1 MVSNSDLSRR
11 DFVALMGAGAAL
23 TGMPVV
29 ARAQSSQSLYAY
41 VGSWTQGPF
50 GSGGGGGI
58 GVFSVDTRDGSLA
71 AVSRTGPEFDNMHAG
86 YLCLSPD
93 GRFLYANNE
102 VKDINDDNGDG
113 SGTGGVMSF
122 AIDPD
127 DGSLTYLNTQSSLG
141 AYPAY
146 NTIDTTG
153 NIVLVSNHASSD
165 AAVQVVDRDGSPEVV
180 KIYDDSTI
188 AIFPVGPEGALG
200 AASDVAVLERTGSL
214 DPTSERSPHAHS
226 VNLDPSGR
234 FALVCDKGADRV
246 YVFGVDR
253 QSGTFTSERYLAVE
267 SGTSPR
273 HSAFHP
279 SLPYVFINYEKAP
292 NLSSLEFDPN
302 TGEIEII
309 QTLSAVPSEFEG
321 SGGGSDIRVHPNG
334 RFVYACTRA
343 NSSIAVFSI
352 EETSGRL
359 TQIDIAPTLGR
370 GPRNINFTPSGRF
383 LFACNFG
390 SDEVHTFEIDPD
402 SGRLTPTGAVA
413 SALKPACIKLIEL

>member
-1 MVSNSDLSRR
+1 MPIRSISIQ
-11 DFVALMGAGAAL
+11 AGAL
-23 TGMPVV
+23 
-29 ARAQSSQSLYAY
+29 RSSATKAPIES
-41 VGSWTQGPF
+41 
-50 GSGGGGGI
+50 
-58 GVFSVDTRDGSLA
+58 
-71 AVSRTGPEFDNMHAG
+71 
-86 YLCLSPD
+86 
-93 GRFLYANNE
+93 
-102 VKDINDDNGDG
+102 
-113 SGTGGVMSF
+113 MS
-122 AIDPD
+122 
-127 DGSLTYLNTQSSLG
+127 S
-141 AYPAY
+141 
-146 NTIDTTG
+146 
-153 NIVLVSNHASSD
+153 AST
-165 AAVQVVDRDGSPEVV
+165 GSPEL
-180 KIYDDSTI
+180 SR
-188 AIFPVGPEGALG
+188 
-200 AASDVAVLERTGSL
+200 ASD
-214 DPTSERSPHAHS
+214 TS
-226 VNLDPSGR
+226 PSSQ
-234 FALVCDKGADRV
+234 AP
-246 YVFGVDR
+246 
-253 QSGTFTSERYLAVE
+253 Q
-267 SGTSPR
+267 PR

-413 SALKPACIKLIEL
+413 SALKPACIKLLAL